1 MLAMR
6 QQALPPLK
14 VAPGARTNT
23 SPGGKASQTRTFAA
37 VPWPRARIVIV
48 NWIVLPPCTVCLF
61 ATFAITSVGRCGGGA
76 GLAVFTILQ
85 TRLALA
91 VAGAFTV
98 IGAVYVCAP
107 CPQSI
112 VAVKPD
118 GIPVSPTATD
128 VPTG

>member
-1 MLAMR
+1 M
-6 QQALPPLK
+6 
-14 VAPGARTNT
+14 
-23 SPGGKASQTRTFAA
+23 
-37 VPWPRARIVIV
+37 
-48 NWIVLPPCTVCLF
+48 CLF
-61 ATFAITSVGRCGGGA
+61 ATFSITSVGRRGGRA
-76 GLAVFTILQ
+76 GFAVFTIRQ
-85 TRLALA
+85 ARVAPA

-118 GIPVSPTATD
+118 GIPVSPTVTD